1 LLVAEF
7 AGFRFNGNGLT
18 RNAYWKCLCD
28 CGKTTFVKGL
38 TLRDGRSKSCGCGMG
53 CFAPVNLTHGL
64 TYHPL
69 YATWSNMKKRCY
81 DRHNPQYKDYGGRG
95 IKVCAEWL
103 DSPEQFIK
111 DMGAKPEGMTLE
123 RIDNNKGYEPSNCRW
138 ATRIEQRNNRRD
150 SKPS

>member
-1 LLVAEF
+1 MQELPKRKNFTDLTGKRFGKLLVAEF

-69 YATWSNMKKRCY
+69 YATWSNMKN
-81 DRHNPQYKDYGGRG
+81 DAMTDTTHN
-95 IKVCAEWL
+95 IKITVDEAL
-103 DSPEQFIK
+103 KSALS
-111 DMGAKPEGMTLE
+111 G
-123 RIDNNKGYEPSNCRW
+123 
-138 ATRIEQRNNRRD
+138 
-150 SKPS
+150 